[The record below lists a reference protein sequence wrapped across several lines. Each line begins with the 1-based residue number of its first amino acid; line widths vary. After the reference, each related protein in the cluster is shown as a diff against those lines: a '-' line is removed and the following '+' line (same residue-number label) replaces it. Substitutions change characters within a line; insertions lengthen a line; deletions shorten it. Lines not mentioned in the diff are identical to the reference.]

1 MTNSGTEPAR
11 QVVVTDAV
19 PAELEAVEA
28 RGGAVAGGV
37 ATWQIAALGAGEQR
51 VLELVGRVRRPL
63 ANATLITNQAELV
76 AEGLARVGTDDPTT
90 AKPADPTVVRVVSA
104 PRLAVAKTVED
115 VNGAPV
121 RPGDELIYRLRV
133 ENIGGDQAVGAA
145 LRDPLA
151 AELAFVDAPG
161 ARREGADVVWD
172 LGDLPVDTPR
182 ELTLRVRVQPALANG
197 LRIPN
202 QATLGAAGAEAV
214 LSDDPTTEAAL
225 DPTVVQIVSAAD
237 FSDARKT
244 LENLSDDGVFRPGG
258 RVRYTLA
265 FTNAGDAPAR
275 AAVLADVLPPEL
287 VLESAP
293 GAQVAGQR
301 LTWALGA
308 VPPGDAR
315 QFTVTARIV
324 LPLADGTIVAN
335 QAEISA
341 PGFAAPFLTD
351 DPATPA
357 ADDPTSFRVT
367 AAPVLAL
374 TKALTTPAPIQPG
387 ARVEY
392 RLRVANT
399 GDAVADAVVVTDPLP
414 AALQAPVAPA
424 PAVIRGGAVVWS
436 VPPVGPGEVAELVVT
451 ATVAPGTPDGTVVAN
466 QAVADGLVSDDPATP
481 EAGIPRASPSRIGRT
496 WRDPP
501 RRWPAT
507 SSRGP
512 GDLDARGHQPGLAA
526 RPRGDRDRRRARRGG
541 RRRHSAHRPGGA
553 AERALAGG

>member
-1 MTNSGTEPAR
+1 M
-11 QVVVTDAV
+11 
-19 PAELEAVEA
+19 
-28 RGGAVAGGV
+28 
-37 ATWQIAALGAGEQR
+37 
-51 VLELVGRVRRPL
+51 
-63 ANATLITNQAELV
+63 
-76 AEGLARVGTDDPTT
+76 
-90 AKPADPTVVRVVSA
+90 
-104 PRLAVAKTVED
+104 
-115 VNGAPV
+115 
-121 RPGDELIYRLRV
+121 
-133 ENIGGDQAVGAA
+133 
-145 LRDPLA
+145 
-151 AELAFVDAPG
+151 
-161 ARREGADVVWD
+161 
-172 LGDLPVDTPR
+172 
-182 ELTLRVRVQPALANG
+182 
-197 LRIPN
+197 
-202 QATLGAAGAEAV
+202 
-214 LSDDPTTEAAL
+214 
-225 DPTVVQIVSAAD
+225 QIVSAAD
-237 FSDARKT
+237 FSDASKT

-481 EAGIPRASPSRIGRT
+481 EAG
-496 WRDPP
+496 DPT
-501 RRWPAT
+501 RFT
-507 SSRGP
+507 VE
-512 GDLDARGHQPGLAA
+512 D
-526 RPRGDRDRRRARRGG
+526 RPD
-541 RRRHSAHRPGGA
+541 
-553 AERALAGG
+553 LAGSTKTVAGDFVPGAR